1 MPIVTPVAL
10 LRLVAA
16 PALAAAATAILGLGT
31 GALVLL
37 LVQGLGQSALL
48 PAAGAVGLAL
58 AHLVPAALELVLPV
72 GALAGSAVVGA
83 RLAERHALL
92 GLAASGIRLR
102 RLVGALFLVGLPLAG
117 LQTVLCHEWA
127 PRGRATARQ
136 VLQQGTAGLR
146 LRPGEPTLVGRERV
160 LLRAGSVSGSAWTD
174 VFVAT
179 EGVVAAA
186 ARGRMEAGGLVLEAG
201 QAAPVPDRLWTL
213 RFARAEL
220 RLAPAAARVEL
231 DERSSPHLRD
241 LIARMR
247 GNGRSV
253 ESERLVWLKRFTLP
267 AMVPLLVVGA
277 FAAGARTRRP
287 GVVVAGFS
295 AAWWVGLR
303 LADKG
308 ADLTGAGGAAALPMV
323 LLVAL
328 TVMLWRTWRLA

>member
-1 MPIVTPVAL
+1 
-10 LRLVAA
+10 
-16 PALAAAATAILGLGT
+16 
-31 GALVLL
+31 
-37 LVQGLGQSALL
+37 
-48 PAAGAVGLAL
+48 
-58 AHLVPAALELVLPV
+58 
-72 GALAGSAVVGA
+72 
-83 RLAERHALL
+83 
-92 GLAASGIRLR
+92 
-102 RLVGALFLVGLPLAG
+102 
-117 LQTVLCHEWA
+117 
-127 PRGRATARQ
+127 
-136 VLQQGTAGLR
+136 
-146 LRPGEPTLVGRERV
+146 
-160 LLRAGSVSGSAWTD
+160 
-174 VFVAT
+174 
-179 EGVVAAA
+179 
-186 ARGRMEAGGLVLEAG
+186 MEAGGLVLEAG
-201 QAAPVPDRLWTL
+201 QAAPVPDQLWTL

-253 ESERLVWLKRFTLP
+253 QSERLVWLKRFTLP

-308 ADLTGAGGAAALPMV
+308 VDLTGAGGAAALPMV